1 MFYKDIFRKPN
12 ICIMVYIMLNF
23 SSVPLNA
30 QYASP
35 DPDSPFYDSQ
45 GNQISIGQAMD
56 QGGTVRVHKA
66 PEKTKVNTAELF
78 AGGWKLLREIVPKEC
93 KDCSEWHKD
102 KERRLKICQDLYR
115 ECLKRQDDM
124 WFWGDVALNVK
135 YGTLIAIG
143 LLSSKV
149 PVPGVVNIVNM
160 GFDIA
165 DTGFNEDVVESAVTG
180 FAQDTLVD
188 NALEDMKMTPQ
199 RKHLEK
205 KAKDY
210 KKILAANKYPKTK
223 RSARAYSS
231 AARKLKAIGKNVGEA
246 TPYINVGITT
256 VEYGIERRSLENK
269 MKIIEDS
276 NSIIV
281 DCIDTIVKLRCPECG
296 GL

>member
-1 MFYKDIFRKPN
+1 
-12 ICIMVYIMLNF
+12 
-23 SSVPLNA
+23 
-30 QYASP
+30 
-35 DPDSPFYDSQ
+35 
-45 GNQISIGQAMD
+45 MD

-165 DTGFNEDVVESAVTG
+165 DYPNAYAHFENEISLPLHTCLTDEDVQYVVE
-180 FAQDTLVD
+180 
-188 NALEDMKMTPQ
+188 NYLEVL
-199 RKHLEK
+199 R
-205 KAKDY
+205 DY
-210 KKILAANKYPKTK
+210 
-223 RSARAYSS
+223 
-231 AARKLKAIGKNVGEA
+231 LK
-246 TPYINVGITT
+246 
-256 VEYGIERRSLENK
+256 
-269 MKIIEDS
+269 
-276 NSIIV
+276 
-281 DCIDTIVKLRCPECG
+281 
-296 GL
+296 